1 MARDITITKRE
12 LSPFEQLVL
21 GLLCEGKTN
30 SAIAREA
37 YAFGTMGVIAG
48 YGAIAALVGGIV
60 MLLLSLAGLVHIRPT
75 PESATI

>member
-1 MARDITITKRE
+1 
-12 LSPFEQLVL
+12 VL
-21 GLLCEGKTN
+21 GLLCEGKTD

-60 MLLLSLAGLVHIRPT
+60 MLLLSLAGLVHIRRT
-75 PESATI
+75 PDSATI